1 MKYKHILAA
10 AVLLFT
16 ATSAAAQTNVQ
27 PYQPGITP
35 AGITYFLPKTSFR
48 FVVTATRTTRHPGP
62 FAQYAE
68 RFLGITDAVTADTDS
83 WTLDGIT
90 SVPYSTPDVTEA
102 YTIEL
107 NPKSAAPLVTLT
119 PDGIL
124 LAINDEAEFTP
135 VLPTAASAIV
145 PVDNPDASDF
155 FSEDFLRA
163 GSMVKKAE
171 TVAEEIYDIR
181 EKRTLIANGEADF
194 NPTDGQQLQLML
206 ERQDAK
212 EAALKTLFTGTT
224 SKKSYTYIID
234 YTPKSGSEEFTL
246 FRFSK
251 HLGLVDADDMSGEP
265 YCLRI
270 IDETVRPEVD
280 LSIAPAKAK
289 KTMPDVRYR
298 IPGRA
303 RIVVADSK
311 TTVFEQN
318 CYVAQFG
325 HVEHLSVDLFNKR
338 FTTHVKF
345 SPLTGN
351 IAHIDM
357 AAPTK

>member
-1 MKYKHILAA
+1 MKYKLLLAA
-10 AVLLFT
+10 AI
-16 ATSAAAQTNVQ
+16 AAFSTMQGNAQTNVQ

-35 AGITYFLPKTSFR
+35 AGITYFLPQTSFR
-48 FVVTATRTTRHPGP
+48 FVVTATCTTRHPGP

-68 RFLGITDAVTADTDS
+68 RFLGITDAVTTDTDT
-83 WTLDGIT
+83 WTLEGIT
-90 SVPYSTPDVTEA
+90 AVPYSTPDESEA

-124 LAINDEAEFTP
+124 LAINDEAEFAP
-135 VLPTAASAIV
+135 VLPIASSSTI
-145 PVDNPDASDF
+145 PVSNPDATDF
-155 FSEDFLRA
+155 FSEDYLRA
-163 GSMVKKAE
+163 GSLVKKAE

-224 SKKSYTYIID
+224 SKKSYTYVID
-234 YTPKSGSEEFTL
+234 FTPKNGTQELTL

-251 HLGLVDADDMSGEP
+251 HLGLVDRDDMSGEP

-280 LSIAPAKAK
+280 PTIIPAKAK
-289 KTMPDVRYR
+289 KPLPDVRYR

-303 RIVVADSK
+303 RIIVADTKS
-311 TTVFEQN
+311 TVFEQN
-318 CYVAQFG
+318 AYVAQFG

-357 AAPTK
+357 AEPTK

>member
-1 MKYKHILAA
+1 MKHKLLLTAALAA
-10 AVLLFT
+10 LT
-16 ATSAAAQTNVQ
+16 ATQAAAQTNVQ

-35 AGITYFLPKTSFR
+35 AGITYFLPKTAFR

-68 RFLGITDAVTADTDS
+68 RFLGITDVITTDTDT

-90 SVPYSTPDVTEA
+90 AVPYSTPDVSEA

-124 LAINDEAEFTP
+124 LAINDEAEFAP
-135 VLPTAASAIV
+135 VLPMASSTII

-155 FSEDFLRA
+155 YSEDFLRA

-224 SKKSYTYIID
+224 SKRSYTYVID
-234 YTPKSGSEEFTL
+234 YAPNEGSREFTL

-251 HLGLVDADDMSGEP
+251 HLGLVDPDDMSGEP

-270 IDETVRPEVD
+270 TDETVRPEVD
-280 LSIAPAKAK
+280 PTIVPAKAK
-289 KTMPDVRYR
+289 KPLPDVRYR

-303 RIVVADSK
+303 RIVIADTKS
-311 TTVFEQN
+311 TVFEQN
-318 CYVAQFG
+318 YYVAQFG
-325 HVEHLSVDLFNKR
+325 HVERLSVDLFNKR

-357 AAPTK
+357 AEPTK

>member
-1 MKYKHILAA
+1 MLFA
-10 AVLLFT
+10 AVM
-16 ATSAAAQTNVQ
+16 AAFSTMQSNAQTNVQ

-35 AGITYFLPKTSFR
+35 AGITYFLPQTSFR
-48 FVVTATRTTRHPGP
+48 FVVNASCTTRHPGP

-68 RFLGITDAVTADTDS
+68 RFLGITDAVNTDTDI
-83 WTLDGIT
+83 WTLEGIT
-90 SVPYSTPDVTEA
+90 AVPYSTPDVNEA

-107 NPKSAAPLVTLT
+107 TPKSAAPLVTLT

-124 LAINDEAEFTP
+124 LAINDDAEFTP
-135 VLPTAASAIV
+135 VLPIASSSVI
-145 PVDNPDASDF
+145 PVSNPDASDF
-155 FSEDFLRA
+155 FSEDYLRA
-163 GSMVKKAE
+163 GSLVKKAE

-224 SKKSYTYIID
+224 SKKSYTYVID
-234 YTPKSGSEEFTL
+234 FTPNGGNQELVL
-246 FRFSK
+246 FRFSR
-251 HLGLVDADDMSGEP
+251 HLGLVDRDDMSGEP

-270 IDETVRPEVD
+270 IDETVRPEVEEA
-280 LSIAPAKAK
+280 LVPAKK
-289 KTMPDVRYR
+289 KPLPDVRYR

-303 RIVVADSK
+303 RIIVADTKS
-311 TTVFEQN
+311 TVFEQN
-318 CYVAQFG
+318 AYVAQFG

-351 IAHIDM
+351 ISHIDM
-357 AAPTK
+357 AEPTK